1 MTKAPTVAVWLYE
14 FQGLRVRGFRVQGFV
29 GLLFR
34 VLRVQVE
41 LVVLSA
47 ASPYIVRLHF
57 TPKPY

>member
-1 MTKAPTVAVWLYE
+1 M
-14 FQGLRVRGFRVQGFV
+14 

-47 ASPYIVRLHF
+47 ASLYIVRLHF